1 MAAVGD
7 LIIDDVT
14 VITMDSERRMMRNA
28 AVVVESGAIVYVGP
42 ATGLLEASDGGPWAG
57 LTKRLERMPR
67 LQGRGRIAI
76 PGLVNAHTH
85 AAMVLLRG
93 YADDLMLQEWLTT
106 KIFPIEARLTPDD
119 VYWGSLA
126 ACAEMIKSGTTAFA
140 DMYFFMDEAAR
151 AVEKSGMRASL
162 SVGMGSLAVSAED
175 PDGPDSLDSS
185 GLGGFGAVLERGA
198 ALCERWNGAAG
209 GRITTM
215 LGPHAPYTCS
225 VSFLSAVARRASQ
238 LGVGIHTHISE
249 TFREVDG
256 IRSAHGMSPVEYMES
271 SGLFDVPT
279 LAAHCVAVSDDDIN
293 ILAKYGV
300 RVAHNPG
307 SNMKLASGVAPVEK
321 MLAAGIAV
329 GLGTDGAASNNNLDM
344 VEEMRLAGLLHKAA
358 RLDPTA
364 VPAHVC
370 LEMATRGSAACL
382 GLADSIGS
390 IDIGKRADI
399 VLLDFGAPHLS
410 PAGIADPVSHLVYA
424 ASGADVSAVVVDG
437 HVLMD
442 DRRLT
447 TLDEHEIMAE
457 VERRAARLAT
467 EANGK

>member
-1 MAAVGD
+1 MAALND

-14 VITMDSERRMMRNA
+14 VITMDSKRRTMRNA
-28 AVVVESGAIVYVGP
+28 AIVVESGAIVYVGP
-42 ATGLLEASDGGPWAG
+42 AAGVLEARAGELPAGELPAG
-57 LTKRLERMPR
+57 LAERLERMPR

-85 AAMVLLRG
+85 AAMALFRG

-106 KIFPIEARLTPDD
+106 KIFPIEAKLTPDD
-119 VYWGSLA
+119 VYWGTLL

-140 DMYFFMDEAAR
+140 DMYFFMDEAAQ
-151 AVEKSGMRASL
+151 AVEKSGIRASL
-162 SVGMGSLAVSAED
+162 SVGMGSLAGVA
-175 PDGPDSLDSS
+175 DGADGGS
-185 GLGGFGAVLERGA
+185 GGFGVVLARGTTLCEKWHGA
-198 ALCERWNGAAG
+198 AD

-225 VSFLSAVARRASQ
+225 IPFLSAVGERARQ
-238 LGVGIHTHISE
+238 LGVGVHTHISE
-249 TFREVDG
+249 TFREVDE
-256 IRSAHGMSPVEYMES
+256 IRSAHDMSPVRYVES
-271 SGLFDVPT
+271 SGLFDAPT
-279 LAAHCVAVSDDDIN
+279 LAAHCVAVSDEDIS
-293 ILAKYGV
+293 ILAEHGV

-344 VEEMRLAGLLHKAA
+344 IEEMRLAGLLHKVA

-370 LEMATRGSAACL
+370 LEMATRGGAACL
-382 GLADSIGS
+382 GLADQIGS
-390 IDIGKRADI
+390 IEVGKRADI
-399 VLLDFGAPHLS
+399 VLLDFWAPHLS
-410 PAGIADPVSHLVYA
+410 PAGIADPVSHLVYS

-437 HVLMD
+437 CVLMD
-442 DRRLT
+442 DRKLT

-457 VERRAARLAT
+457 VERRAARLVQ
-467 EANGK
+467 EANSK

>member
-1 MAAVGD
+1 MAALND
-7 LIIDDVT
+7 LVIDDIT
-14 VITMDSERRMMRNA
+14 VITMDSERRTMRDA
-28 AVVVESGAIVYVGP
+28 AIVVESGAIVYVGP
-42 ATGLLEASDGGPWAG
+42 AAKLPAG
-57 LTKRLERMPR
+57 LAARLQRMPR

-85 AAMVLLRG
+85 AAMVLFRG

-106 KIFPIEARLTPDD
+106 KIFPIEAKLTPDD
-119 VYWGSLA
+119 VYWGTLL

-140 DMYFFMDEAAR
+140 DMYFFMDEAAQ
-151 AVEKSGMRASL
+151 AVEKSGIRASL
-162 SVGMGSLAVSAED
+162 SVGMGSLAEVA
-175 PDGPDSLDSS
+175 DGPDGGS
-185 GLGGFGAVLERGA
+185 GGFGAVLARGTG
-198 ALCERWNGAAG
+198 LCEKWHGAAG

-225 VSFLSAVARRASQ
+225 VPFLSAVGERARQ
-238 LGVGIHTHISE
+238 LGVGVHTHISE
-249 TFREVDG
+249 TFREADE
-256 IRSAHGMSPVEYMES
+256 IRSSHGVSPVRYVQS
-271 SGLFDVPT
+271 SGLFDAPT
-279 LAAHCVAVSDDDIN
+279 LAAHCVAVSDDDIS
-293 ILAKYGV
+293 ILAEHGV

-321 MLAAGIAV
+321 MLAAGIQV
-329 GLGTDGAASNNNLDM
+329 GLGTDGASSNNNLDM